1 MMKKSKL
8 AVALMGLFIVL
19 SAGTTAQAAGDK
31 VKIAFVDLRRGL
43 NETVEGKAAMKKLTS
58 LKNKLQKQ
66 ISGEEKKIMKMKET
80 LEKQRDIL
88 TKETLEKK
96 AEEYMRL
103 VNELQ
108 QSYGKFQRELGAKE
122 AEVTQGILLK
132 MQKIIAEIG
141 KADGYTM
148 IYDRSSGAVVWAPA
162 HLDLTDKL
170 IQIYNSRH
178 KGKKGKGKG
187 KAKKKK

>member
-1 MMKKSKL
+1 MKKNSKL
-8 AVALMGLFIVL
+8 AVALMGLFIFL
-19 SAGTTAQAAGDK
+19 SAGTTAHAAGDK
-31 VKIAFVDLRRGL
+31 VKIAFVDLRRAL
-43 NETVEGKAAMKKLTS
+43 NETTEGKAAMKKLS
-58 LKNKLQKQ
+58 GLKEKLQKR
-66 ISGEEKKIMKMKET
+66 ISAEEKKIMKMKET

-122 AEVTQGILLK
+122 QELTQGILQK
-132 MQKIIAEIG
+132 MQSIIVDIG
-141 KADGYTM
+141 RSDGYTM

-170 IQIYNSRH
+170 IQIYNGRY
-178 KGKKGKGKG
+178 KGKKGKS

>member
-8 AVALMGLFIVL
+8 AIAFMGLLITL
-19 SAGTTAQAAGDK
+19 STGTAANAAGDK
-31 VKIAFVDLRRGL
+31 VKIAFVDLRRAL
-43 NETVEGKAAMKKLTS
+43 NETTEGKAAMKKLTA
-58 LKNKLQKQ
+58 LKDKMQ
-66 ISGEEKKIMKMKET
+66 KKISAEETKILKMKET

-96 AEEYMRL
+96 AEEYMRM

-108 QSYGKFQRELGAKE
+108 QSYQTYQRELGAKE
-122 AEVTQGILLK
+122 AELTQGILSK

-141 KADGYTM
+141 RSDGYTM
-148 IYDRSSGAVVWAPA
+148 IYDRASGAVVWAPA

-170 IQIYNSRH
+170 IQIYNGRH
-178 KGKKGKGKG
+178 KGKKGKTKS
-187 KAKKKK
+187 KKK

>member
-1 MMKKSKL
+1 MKKNSKL
-8 AVALMGLFIVL
+8 AVALMGLFIFL
-19 SAGTTAQAAGDK
+19 SAGTTAHAAGDK
-31 VKIAFVDLRRGL
+31 IKIAFVDLRRAL
-43 NETVEGKAAMKKLTS
+43 NETTEGKAAMKKLTG
-58 LKNKLQKQ
+58 LKEKLQKQ
-66 ISGEEKKIMKMKET
+66 ISAEEKKIMKMKET

-122 AEVTQGILLK
+122 QELTQGILQK
-132 MQKIIAEIG
+132 MQSIIVEIG
-141 KADGYTM
+141 RSDGYTM

-170 IQIYNSRH
+170 IQIYNGRH
-178 KGKKGKGKG
+178 KGKKGKSKG
-187 KAKKKK
+187 KKKK